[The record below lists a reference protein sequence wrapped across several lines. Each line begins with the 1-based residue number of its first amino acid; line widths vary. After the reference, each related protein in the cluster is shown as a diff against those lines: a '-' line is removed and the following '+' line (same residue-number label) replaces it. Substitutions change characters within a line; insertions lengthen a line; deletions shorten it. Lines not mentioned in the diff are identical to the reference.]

1 MFLDYHLFVLLSSK
15 MASRLPAAA
24 GAGIAALSLPSRRV
38 IGLARSRRGRR
49 SAASPVHAHPNK
61 IQCLWKPAQS
71 GKTRTIME
79 MIREHEETAEHLN
92 IVICSNIRLLV
103 SQTTARMTRDLFR
116 GEVEETDSDMSMS
129 STMSDESAVPDD
141 RIEGDVF
148 SWMSGTARSN
158 IATGELADRIKED
171 EVTMVVCCS
180 HKARFRYLNALL
192 ENLEKSKHFRK
203 RVNVWIDEAD
213 VSIKLWSAN
222 DFDFTRF
229 NKVDRVCLVSATF
242 NSVVKLY
249 GRIKVIGFETTH
261 PDCYMSLK
269 DCEVIEHAS
278 RGGVVETLSSVLETY
293 PEMSAPGVRLFAPG
307 MIEVATHD
315 AVADYLVSMGFAVM
329 ILNGQRKCILC
340 PYGKVI
346 PLALKM
352 DPTTPD
358 EISTVLPRLYAEH
371 NLSRWPFAVTGQM
384 CLGRGI
390 TFQSEGFAFDYGV
403 LPDLTDAASAYQ
415 CVARLLGNVKHF
427 EGFIAPA
434 VFMSPEMKVK
444 TLACETLA
452 TMIAK
457 KVLEHG
463 WADVGEAEIECV
475 LNGSD
480 EVVPIIV
487 DDRQSYDDDD
497 YSAEWSDE
505 FFTVEELRASRI
517 TTGRTPEVGTDGF
530 YKNANGGK
538 GAMSRDQ
545 LEALKAGKKTTNMRL
560 PIKEVG
566 GTSKRTYP
574 FYEDPTDPETIRF
587 VVRTL
592 TRMQ

>member
-1 MFLDYHLFVLLSSK
+1 

-24 GAGIAALSLPSRRV
+24 GAGPSRRAL
-38 IGLARSRRGRR
+38 GLARDRRGRR
-49 SAASPVHAHPNK
+49 SAARPEHAHPNK

-116 GEVEETDSDMSMS
+116 GDAEETDSSDISVS
-129 STMSDESAVPDD
+129 SDVSDESAIPDD

-158 IATGELADRIKED
+158 IATGELADRVKED

-213 VSIKLWSAN
+213 VSIKLWSSK

-229 NKVDRVCLVSATF
+229 SKVDRVCLVSATF
-242 NSVVKLY
+242 NSVVKMY
-249 GRIKVIGFETTH
+249 GRIKVLGFETTH
-261 PDCYMSLK
+261 PDCYMPLK
-269 DCEVIEHAS
+269 ECDVVEYPS
-278 RGGVVETLSSVLETY
+278 RGGVVENLASVLEMY
-293 PEMSAPGVRLFAPG
+293 PEVCASGMRLFAPG
-307 MIEVATHD
+307 MIEVSTHD
-315 AVADYLVSMGFAVM
+315 EVADYLLSKGFAVM

-340 PYGKVI
+340 PDGEVI
-346 PLALKM
+346 PLALRM

-358 EISTVLPRLYAEH
+358 EISTVLPRLYAKH
-371 NLSRWPFAVTGQM
+371 NLARWPFAVTGQM

-390 TFQSEGFAFDYGV
+390 TFQSEEFAFDYGV

-415 CVARLLGNVKHF
+415 CVARLLGNIKDF
-427 EGFIAPA
+427 EGFVPPT
-434 VFMSPEMKVK
+434 VFMSPEMKAK
-444 TLACETLA
+444 TDACETLA
-452 TMIAK
+452 TLIAK

-463 WADVGEAEIECV
+463 WADVGEPEIECV
-475 LNGSD
+475 LTGAD
-480 EVVPIIV
+480 EVVPI
-487 DDRQSYDDDD
+487 DGGDRESYDDDD
-497 YSAEWSDE
+497 YDVSWSEE
-505 FFTVEELRASRI
+505 FTNVADLRAARL
-517 TTGRTPEVGTDGF
+517 TVGRMPEPGPDGF
-530 YKNANGGK
+530 HKNANGGK

-545 LEALKAGKKTTNMRL
+545 LNALKTGKKTTNMRL
-560 PIKEVG
+560 PLKEVG
-566 GTSKRTYP
+566 DVSKRTYP
-574 FYEDPTDPETIRF
+574 FYEDAKDKSTLRF

-592 TRMQ
+592 TRLK